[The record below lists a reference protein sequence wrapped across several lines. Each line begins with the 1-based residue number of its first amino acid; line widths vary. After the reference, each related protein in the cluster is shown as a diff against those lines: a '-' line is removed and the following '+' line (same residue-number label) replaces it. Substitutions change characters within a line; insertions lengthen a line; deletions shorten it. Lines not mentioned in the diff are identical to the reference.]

1 MAGCPR
7 NIQLLLSFHV
17 LNITKRVTW
26 CVHQSTPKMH
36 YETKTSYFIEI
47 MRIRQ
52 ITDSHLQFLCTMW
65 FLFMFEGD
73 LRVTNSSKKKKWFFL
88 RIWKIHVRNARF
100 LRLAFLRNLSRC
112 RTDINFIEHRGKKR
126 VRIENFWVHFSPQ
139 WFSSNLLDP
148 KHNIPRR
155 SSRLILQSFL
165 VFQNFFKNWFIS
177 LTFPLY
183 YHLPLSYGQIEIHIL
198 HIRHS
203 KTLFYREPHGS
214 QVASIVGSYPPC

>member
-52 ITDSHLQFLCTMW
+52 ITDSHLEFLCTMW

-73 LRVTNSSKKKKWFFL
+73 LRVTNFSKKKKKKMIFL
-88 RIWKIHVRNARF
+88 EDLKNSCSQCKILEV
-100 LRLAFLRNLSRC
+100 S
-112 RTDINFIEHRGKKR
+112 ISQEFITLQNRHQLHRALEKKKR
-126 VRIENFWVHFSPQ
+126 VRIENF
-139 WFSSNLLDP
+139 
-148 KHNIPRR
+148 
-155 SSRLILQSFL
+155 
-165 VFQNFFKNWFIS
+165 
-177 LTFPLY
+177 
-183 YHLPLSYGQIEIHIL
+183 
-198 HIRHS
+198 
-203 KTLFYREPHGS
+203 
-214 QVASIVGSYPPC
+214 